1 MTNYDE
7 FEMNRCTY
15 LYGVRTAKT
24 SFRHW
29 HVCTTCEQ
37 PANKRYQTEQI
48 ICCAQTLF
56 RPHKHS
62 AFVSA
67 AFTLTRPSA
76 CDSSVLT
83 YLRRCDVRV
92 IGSRCFLF
100 ISINIFSLSA
110 TIASVSFFF
119 FFFLLQTA
127 TERAYSHVVNAA
139 FAVFFSSSSMVSFSL
154 CQNKSTDLEPTKDKL

>member
-119 FFFLLQTA
+119 FFFFASDSYRACLLA
-127 TERAYSHVVNAA
+127 RSKCGVCS
-139 FAVFFSSSSMVSFSL
+139 FFLFFFYGFIFVMP
-154 CQNKSTDLEPTKDKL
+154 K